1 MMQGLYS
8 GVSGLKAHSAGMST
22 VAQNLANVS
31 TVGYKQQ
38 STLFDDM
45 MYQTTRAAGA
55 TTQAGDTLPVG
66 HQVGMGVCLSSTR
79 TLFTEGSYEQG
90 SSFTDMAISGKGFFQ
105 VSDGENVYYTRAGN
119 FSFDAYGTLR
129 SADGKAVTGIPLGED
144 GQPSGDLAPIEID
157 FSAEG
162 VTQSP
167 PKATTSLT
175 ALMNLNVTNDSV
187 SDPENPYF
195 SLLNAWNG
203 QQNPPLT
210 ATDYKQPLRVYDSEG
225 TARDLTVYFDAAPGA
240 NGQKVVEFVVSMDPS
255 ADGRANAQ
263 GSEGAGLVM
272 AGTMTFSS
280 SGELTNMSAFTPGGG
295 DLKDLNNWTAAP
307 LVNGTPQVT
316 LSFTGR
322 EPQTVAL
329 NLGLTAGADAWQN
342 MPASAAGVGTVISSL
357 PGMTSPSHG
366 TQQTS
371 NLPVTS
377 SLISSKQDG
386 YPTGELSDV
395 QVAENGDIIATYSN
409 GETRALYRIP
419 IFRFTS
425 EDGLR
430 HEGNNLY
437 TATAEAGNVEYGE
450 AGTENYGSVLGGYL
464 ETSNVDMSREM
475 TNMII
480 TQRGFQSNSKTITT
494 LDSMIQKA
502 LELKRN

>member
-1 MMQGLYS
+1 MMQGLYT
-8 GVSGLKAHSAGMST
+8 GASGLKAHSQGMSS

-45 MYQTTRAAGA
+45 MYQTVRPAGA
-55 TTQAGDTLPVG
+55 TTQGGDSLPVG
-66 HQVGMGVCLSSTR
+66 QQVGLGVCLSGTR
-79 TLFTEGSYEQG
+79 TLFTDGSYEQG
-90 SSFTDMAISGKGFFQ
+90 NAFTDLAITGKGFFQ
-105 VSDGENVYYTRAGN
+105 VTDGDKAYYTRAGN
-119 FSFDAYGTLR
+119 FRFDAGGTLR
-129 SADGKAVTGIPLGED
+129 SADGKTVTGLLLGED
-144 GQPSGDLAPIEID
+144 GQPTGGLTPVEID
-157 FSAEG
+157 FGSAG
-162 VTQSP
+162 VAQDP
-167 PKATTSLT
+167 PRATSSLT
-175 ALMNLNVTNDSV
+175 ALMNLNVTHDDV
-187 SDPENPYF
+187 SDPSNPYF
-195 SLLNAWNG
+195 SLLQSWNG
-203 QQNPPLT
+203 QQKPPLT
-210 ATDYKQPLRVYDSEG
+210 ATDYKQPLRVYDSQG

-263 GSEGAGLVM
+263 GSEGAGLLM
-272 AGTMTFSS
+272 AGTLTFST

-307 LVNGTPQVT
+307 LVNGTPQLS
-316 LSFTGR
+316 LSFAGR

-329 NLGLTAGADAWQN
+329 NLGLTAGSNEWNN
-342 MPASAAGVGTVISSL
+342 MPASAAGVGTTIASL
-357 PGMTSPSHG
+357 PGMSSPSHG

-395 QVAENGDIIATYSN
+395 QVAENGDVVASYSN
-409 GETRALYRIP
+409 GQTRALYRIP

-437 TATAEAGNVEYGE
+437 TATEEAGAVEYGE
-450 AGTENYGSVLGGYL
+450 AGTENYGTVLGNHL

-480 TQRGFQSNSKTITT
+480 TQRGFQSNSKSITT
-494 LDSMIQKA
+494 LDAMIQKA
-502 LELKRN
+502 MELKRN

>member
-8 GVSGLKAHSAGMST
+8 GASGLRAHSAGMSS
-22 VAQNLANVS
+22 VAQNLANVG

-55 TTQAGDTLPVG
+55 TTQAGDSIPVG
-66 HQVGMGVCLSSTR
+66 HQTGMGVRLAATR
-79 TLFTEGSYEQG
+79 TLFTDGSYEQG
-90 SSFTDMAISGKGFFQ
+90 NSFTDLAITGKGFFQ

-119 FSFDAYGTLR
+119 FRFDAEGTLR
-129 SADGKAVTGIPLGED
+129 SADGKSVTGLALGED
-144 GQPSGDLAPIEID
+144 GQPVGGLAPIEID
-157 FSAEG
+157 FGAEG

-167 PKATTSLT
+167 PRATTSLT

-187 SDPENPYF
+187 SDPDNPYF
-195 SLLNAWNG
+195 SLLKSWNG
-203 QQNPPLT
+203 GQTPPLT
-210 ATDYKQPLRVYDSEG
+210 ATDYKQPLRVYDSQG

-240 NGQKVVEFVVSMDPS
+240 NGQKVVEFVVAMDPA
-255 ADGRANAQ
+255 ADGRAAAQ
-263 GSEGAGLVM
+263 GSEGAGLLM
-272 AGTMTFSS
+272 AGTLTFSS
-280 SGELTNMSAFTPGGG
+280 SGELTNMSAFTPGSG

-307 LVNGTPQVT
+307 LVNGTPQ
-316 LSFTGR
+316 LSLAFADR

-329 NLGLTAGADAWQN
+329 NRGLTAGSDAWEN
-342 MPASAAGVGTVISSL
+342 MPASAAGVGTSISSL
-357 PGMTSPSHG
+357 PGMSSPSHG

-371 NLPVTS
+371 NLPVAS
-377 SLISSKQDG
+377 SLISSRQDG

-395 QVAENGDIIATYSN
+395 QVEENGDIVATYSN
-409 GETRALYRIP
+409 GQTKSLYRIP
-419 IFRFTS
+419 VFRFAS

-437 TATAEAGNVEYGE
+437 SAGEEAGNVEYGE
-450 AGTENYGSVLGGYL
+450 AGTENYGTIMGGYL

-494 LDSMIQKA
+494 LDAMIQKA